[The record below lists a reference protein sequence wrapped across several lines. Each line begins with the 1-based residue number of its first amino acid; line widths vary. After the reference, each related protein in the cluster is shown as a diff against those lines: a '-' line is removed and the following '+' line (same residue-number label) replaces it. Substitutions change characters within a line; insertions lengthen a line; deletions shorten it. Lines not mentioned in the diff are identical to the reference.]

1 MAYDF
6 FGIPV
11 SELNVWLIWI
21 LPFAAAM
28 IIPAVG
34 KFSKLTTGRV
44 AVAFAAMSAMVS
56 KQVFLQ
62 ILSQLSCQMS

>member
-11 SELNVWLIWI
+11 TELNVWLIWI

-44 AVAFAAMSAMVS
+44 AVAFAAMSAISLDGFLSSSCVTA
-56 KQVFLQ
+56 QVT
-62 ILSQLSCQMS
+62 

>member
-34 KFSKLTTGRV
+34 KFSKLIAIFTLKKNLV
-44 AVAFAAMSAMVS
+44 
-56 KQVFLQ
+56 

>member
-1 MAYDF
+1 MADF

-34 KFSKLTTGRV
+34 KFSKLSTGRV
-44 AVAFAAMSAMVS
+44 AVAFALMSAIS
-56 KQVFLQ
+56 AAT
-62 ILSQLSCQMS
+62 

>member
-11 SELNVWLIWI
+11 GELNVWLIWI
-21 LPFAAAM
+21 LPFAAAL

-34 KFSKLTTGRV
+34 KFSK
-44 AVAFAAMSAMVS
+44 FQ
-56 KQVFLQ
+56 QVEL
-62 ILSQLSCQMS
+62 LLLLPP